1 MAKVTL
7 KGLWHVLK
15 EAGGGFGR
23 HKILKLAAALAYYTI
38 FSIGPMIIVIIFLG
52 DFFYGR
58 EAIEGSVYN
67 QIKGLVGPNAA
78 AQVQDIIKNASVS
91 GKGGFTAVIG
101 FVTLLIGATT
111 VFADIQDSINFIW
124 RLKNKPN
131 AGWLKMLLNRL
142 LSFSIVVS
150 LGFILLV
157 SLVINGLLEML
168 MDRLQRIF
176 PDITVVVVYIMNLV
190 ITFAVVSCLFAII
203 FKVLPDA
210 VIRWKDVMVGA
221 MATAVLFM
229 LGKFAISFYIGTS
242 DVGSTY
248 GTAGSL
254 VVIVLWVYYAA
265 TILYFGAE
273 FTRAYAAKYGTQIH
287 PNHYAMWMRQ
297 VEIPA
302 GDASLKTQVH
312 TEKKDEIKQE
322 KEEKKQE

>member
-1 MAKVTL
+1 MAKVTF
-7 KGLWHVLK
+7 KGLWQVLK

-52 DFFYGR
+52 EFFYGR
-58 EAIEGSVYN
+58 EAIEGTVYN
-67 QIKGLVGPNAA
+67 QINGLVGPKAA
-78 AQVQDIIKNASVS
+78 SQVQDIIKNASVS
-91 GKGGFTAVIG
+91 DKGGIAAIIG

-124 RLKNKPN
+124 RLKNKPKS
-131 AGWLKMLLNRL
+131 GWLKMILNRL

-157 SLVINGLLEML
+157 SLVINGALEFL
-168 MDRLQRIF
+168 MDRLQSRF
-176 PDITVVVVYIMNLV
+176 PDITVVVVYVLNIL
-190 ITFAVVSCLFAII
+190 ITFIVVSSLFAII

-254 VVIVLWVYYAA
+254 VIIVLWVYYAA

-273 FTRAYAAKYGTQIH
+273 STRAYAAKFGTRIH
-287 PNHYAMWMRQ
+287 PNH
-297 VEIPA
+297 
-302 GDASLKTQVH
+302 
-312 TEKKDEIKQE
+312 
-322 KEEKKQE
+322 